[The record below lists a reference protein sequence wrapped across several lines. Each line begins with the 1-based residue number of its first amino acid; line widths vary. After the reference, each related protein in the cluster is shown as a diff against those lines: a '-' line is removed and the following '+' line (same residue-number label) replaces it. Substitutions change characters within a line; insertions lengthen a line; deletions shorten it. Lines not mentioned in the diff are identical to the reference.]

1 MNAPIK
7 KKDDMA
13 MSDQFSGDLSRN
25 EVEMDLSKF
34 LEIMKDNS
42 DLKDQIR
49 DLQGPAQAEKVNPYQ
64 RWIHMAKT
72 VDAWRIFPRVF
83 VSVYIVLLYDVV
95 TWFMTIEEPNLEQS
109 ALVSIVVGA
118 MAAVFGIYAGTSG
131 QSKKFK
137 GED

>member
-1 MNAPIK
+1 MDNEPIK
-7 KKDDMA
+7 RKI
-13 MSDQFSGDLSRN
+13 DL
-25 EVEMDLSKF
+25 EVEVTPNN
-34 LEIMKDNS
+34 I
-42 DLKDQIR
+42 
-49 DLQGPAQAEKVNPYQ
+49 GANPYHK
-64 RWIHMAKT
+64 WVHLAKT

-95 TWFMTIEEPNLEQS
+95 TWFMTIPEPNLEQS

>member
-1 MNAPIK
+1 MDTPIK
-7 KKDDMA
+7 KKV
-13 MSDQFSGDLSRN
+13 DL
-25 EVEMDLSKF
+25 E
-34 LEIMKDNS
+34 LEITPNN
-42 DLKDQIR
+42 L
-49 DLQGPAQAEKVNPYQ
+49 GVNPYHK
-64 RWIHMAKT
+64 WIHLAKT

-95 TWFMTIEEPNLEQS
+95 TWFMTIPEPNLEQS

-137 GED
+137 GEEEP